1 MEFVR
6 QNAKQVHIKIC
17 KAGEIYNFKLVKTV
31 PFTGQYKQ
39 YTYYNLVI

>member
-31 PFTGQYKQ
+31 PFTMQYKQ
-39 YTYYNLVI
+39 YIFYNLVI